1 MGDIDKIPPVSFQI
15 SRQMDQE
22 KIDFLSKRVE
32 VSKSIKINKKSNMSF
47 SRILSR

>member
-1 MGDIDKIPPVSFQI
+1 MAETDKTTVPPVSFQI

-32 VSKSIKINKKSNMSF
+32 V
-47 SRILSR
+47 